1 MNVVFIIPTG
11 VGCAIGGHAG
21 DATPAAKL
29 IAQVCDK
36 LILHPNVVNAS
47 DINEMPPN
55 SLYVEGSILDRFLE
69 GAIELQEVRS
79 NRVLVAVSP
88 PLKNETVNAV
98 NAARATIGLDAEI
111 IELDTPLVMRGWIEN
126 GVAIG
131 EATGVDELVRQ
142 VGKIEY
148 DALAIAS
155 PIEIPDGM
163 ALDYFHDPTSRINPW
178 GGIEARVSRLI
189 ADRIDKPVAHAPV
202 ECDDTKGQVELFEI
216 LYREIVD
223 PRKAAEVCSSCY
235 LHCVLKGLHR
245 APRIGRGISRAS
257 VACMVSP
264 AGCIGRPHWACFGAD
279 IPVIAVEENTTAYQD
294 RDDRII
300 YAANYLE
307 AAGLVACLS
316 VGVTPESVRRQYGI
330 IGRG

>member
-1 MNVVFIIPTG
+1 M
-11 VGCAIGGHAG
+11 
-21 DATPAAKL
+21 
-29 IAQVCDK
+29 
-36 LILHPNVVNAS
+36 
-47 DINEMPPN
+47 
-55 SLYVEGSILDRFLE
+55 YVEGSILDRFLE
-69 GAIELQEVRS
+69 GTIELQEVRS

-126 GVAIG
+126 GVATG

-142 VGKIEY
+142 VGEIKY

-155 PIEIPDGM
+155 SIEVPDGM
-163 ALDYFHDPTSRINPW
+163 ALDYFHDPRSRVNPW
-178 GGIEARVSRLI
+178 GGIEAQVSRLI

-202 ECDDTKGQVELFEI
+202 ECDDTKGQAELFEI

-264 AGCIGRPHWACFGAD
+264 SGCIGRPHRACFEAD

-307 AAGLVACLS
+307 AVGLIACHAAGT
-316 VGVTPESVRRQYGI
+316 TPESVRGQCEV
-330 IGRG
+330 IGGD